1 MAALMLYLG
10 ISGTAPEVE
19 IVSDARMVEVGQ
31 GTCDRKVACLGL
43 FSRADGKI
51 YLSEKVDIYSD
62 LGKSV
67 IVHELRHYQ
76 QALTCGPLGKG
87 DRWQHKFW
95 ERELDAYCMQHRYLR
110 SLNSGTT
117 VLAPGMTH
125 PHQME
130 NACRNIWPG
139 RIEC

>member
-1 MAALMLYLG
+1 
-10 ISGTAPEVE
+10 
-19 IVSDARMVEVGQ
+19 MVEVGQ

-76 QALTCGPLGKG
+76 QALTCGPLKRGPLATQVLGAGTGRLLHAAPLPQKPEQWNHCPGAGHDSPPSDGK
-87 DRWQHKFW
+87 RLPEHVA
-95 ERELDAYCMQHRYLR
+95 RTYRV
-110 SLNSGTT
+110 LNGFFLKTAT
-117 VLAPGMTH
+117 VSVG
-125 PHQME
+125 
-130 NACRNIWPG
+130 
-139 RIEC
+139 